1 MPTNAVRSAEGRCVR
16 FPKKEGD
23 AHAAGGLPAR
33 RALTTVS
40 ASRRSAP
47 TACRGDQTR
56 PAKADP
62 RRPTAGPSY
71 AADDFAWLSDK

>member
-33 RALTTVS
+33 RALTTES

-47 TACRGDQTR
+47 SLPRGVKNPPRKGGPTTARRG
-56 PAKADP
+56 A
-62 RRPTAGPSY
+62 SY
-71 AADDFAWLSDK
+71 AADDFAWLDDK